1 MTPVLQL
8 LPSVTRF
15 AALAAIIW
23 PLLVLLSWT
32 YDPSWVSAL
41 HPSLRTIKPVTVR
54 ER

>member
-32 YDPSWVSAL
+32 YDPSWVSASIR
-41 HPSLRTIKPVTVR
+41 PGRSSLSP
-54 ER
+54 